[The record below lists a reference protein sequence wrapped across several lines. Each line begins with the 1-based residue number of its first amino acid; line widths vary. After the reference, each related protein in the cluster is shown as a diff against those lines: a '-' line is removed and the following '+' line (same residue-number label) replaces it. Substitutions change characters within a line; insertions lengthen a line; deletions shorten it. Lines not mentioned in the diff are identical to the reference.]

1 MEVIFKAPQH
11 ISLLS
16 VNVNQAPTEIG
27 QLLVTMLLRRL
38 WKNKK
43 IHRDQHGLLIKDYVI
58 NPGQKTGQKNRLWA
72 THLSVHHS

>member
-38 WKNKK
+38 
-43 IHRDQHGLLIKDYVI
+43 
-58 NPGQKTGQKNRLWA
+58 
-72 THLSVHHS
+72 